1 MQNKITQMFVI
12 LLQMAL
18 LLGGWGA
25 AQAVVF
31 DGGGNHTVAVKSDSS
46 LWAWGGGYGF
56 TPKQIGIGFRTVSAG
71 IMHTAAVKNDGS
83 LWAWGDN
90 SFGQLGDGTYTDSAA
105 PKQIGTGFSTVA
117 AGVFHTHVSHVFFKG
132 VGFPIIAEDTDGN
145 FLWIIFVFVSCF
157 TTEIWIIIKVL

>member
-46 LWAWGGGYGF
+46 LWAWGAMDLL
-56 TPKQIGIGFRTVSAG
+56 PNRLAS
-71 IMHTAAVKNDGS
+71 
-83 LWAWGDN
+83 
-90 SFGQLGDGTYTDSAA
+90 
-105 PKQIGTGFSTVA
+105 
-117 AGVFHTHVSHVFFKG
+117 
-132 VGFPIIAEDTDGN
+132 
-145 FLWIIFVFVSCF
+145 
-157 TTEIWIIIKVL
+157 VLEQCPLV